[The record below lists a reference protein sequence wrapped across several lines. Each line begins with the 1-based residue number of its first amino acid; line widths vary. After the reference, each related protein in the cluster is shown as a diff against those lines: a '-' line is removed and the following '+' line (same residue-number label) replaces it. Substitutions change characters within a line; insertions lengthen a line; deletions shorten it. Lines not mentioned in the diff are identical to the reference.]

1 MIVAVLESKHVSN
14 KLFTSKKKIPS
25 RKAESHLL
33 SSLILVG
40 IAVVGG
46 LLIFGISMESRTY
59 LLISDSPQIDTL
71 EITGFDA
78 RDASVLILHD
88 GVKVNNST
96 SPGDFD
102 GQVGNGLLK
111 GERIAVYVKNNSIS
125 TVYFDEVRFAGSEL
139 VFAPGDALTA
149 YSTAFM
155 NPGEFVIATT
165 GTGGVAN
172 LSSSGKIPP
181 DQEATFLITL
191 ESNIPI
197 ERDTSFKIVTT
208 NGAGFVGSV
217 YLGNHY
223 GGNQF
228 G

>member
-1 MIVAVLESKHVSN
+1 MTVGKLFHSNN
-14 KLFTSKKKIPS
+14 KLTSRRANASVI
-25 RKAESHLL
+25 
-33 SSLILVG
+33 VT
-40 IAVVGG
+40 V
-46 LLIFGISMESRTY
+46 LLIAISVVAGGVIFAFSEQSHTY
-59 LLISDSPQIDTL
+59 LLLSDSPQIDTL

-88 GVKVNNST
+88 GVKVYNST

-111 GERIAVYVKNNSIS
+111 GERIVIYVKNNSIS

-149 YSTAFM
+149 YNTAFM

-172 LSSSGKIPP
+172 LSSSAKIPP
-181 DQEATFLITL
+181 DKEVTFLITL
-191 ESNIPI
+191 ENNIPI
-197 ERDTSFKIVTT
+197 KRDTSFKVVTT